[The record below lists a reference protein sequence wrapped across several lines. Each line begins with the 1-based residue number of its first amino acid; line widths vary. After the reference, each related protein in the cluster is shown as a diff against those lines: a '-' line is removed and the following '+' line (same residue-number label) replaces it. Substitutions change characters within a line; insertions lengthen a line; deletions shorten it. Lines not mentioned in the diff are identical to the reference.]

1 MDETLL
7 PAAGYPFSNEHDRSP
22 DHHDALADLF
32 DDATSRCVS
41 ALLPVLSGLRIAEV
55 AAGGGSMAHRFAD
68 AVAGG
73 GPAGD
78 GLAEDG
84 LVDGGLA
91 EGGLVVATDV
101 NPALIRE
108 HPRVL
113 PRAHDI
119 TVGPVPDGPFDLVH
133 ARALCNWLIDPRA
146 AVANMILSLIPGGWV
161 LTEDMVPV
169 GVDTFVIEA
178 PTADDAA
185 LLRRFEAAYLGALA
199 ERGNEQVWPS
209 RAEAVFRGL
218 GLREVRTS
226 VYQTPWPGGGPGCRM
241 LSAASAQ
248 VRAPMMRAG
257 LTAAEL
263 ERADRLLH
271 DPAVVVAGHAL
282 HSTSGQLAGPARG
295 RQG

>member
-1 MDETLL
+1 MDETPL

-32 DDATSRCVS
+32 DEATSRCVS
-41 ALLPVLSGLRIAEV
+41 ELLPVLAGLRIAEV

-68 AVAGG
+68 AVA
-73 GPAGD
+73 AD
-78 GLAEDG
+78 GC
-84 LVDGGLA
+84 
-91 EGGLVVATDV
+91 VVATDV
-101 NPALIRE
+101 NPALVRK

-119 TVGPVPDGPFDLVH
+119 TTGPVPDGPFDLVH
-133 ARALCNWLIDPRA
+133 ARALCNWLVDPRA

-178 PTADDAA
+178 PTAADAA
-185 LLRRFEAAYLGALA
+185 LLRRFETAYLGALA
-199 ERGNEQVWPS
+199 ERGNEQAWPS
-209 RAEAVFRGL
+209 RAEAVFRAL
-218 GLREVRTS
+218 GLREVRTT
-226 VYQTPWPGGGPGCRM
+226 VYQTRWAGGGAGCRM

-248 VRAPMMRAG
+248 VREPMMRTG

-263 ERADRLLH
+263 ERADRLLR

-282 HSTSGQLAGPARG
+282 HSTGGQLAGPGRMRRG
-295 RQG
+295 